1 MSPLLIS
8 FFIPSLAGIMTTIG
22 YLPTY
27 ISKKHQETVIAF
39 SLSFSAGVM
48 ITISL
53 ISLIPESIEL
63 LKYQEKSLYPILAIV
78 FILGII
84 LSNKLDCILRN
95 KEKDTK
101 LYQLGIFSLI
111 TLILHNIPEGITT
124 FLTTTSNL
132 KLGISL
138 SLAIALHNIP
148 EGIAIA
154 IPIYYAT
161 NNRRKAF
168 LYTVISGFSE
178 LLGAIIAFLF
188 IRKLSFLL
196 LAILLSGTAGIM
208 IDISIRE
215 LIPNALDYTN
225 LKNCILG
232 ILLGSIIMLICIF
245 IFKI

>member
-1 MSPLLIS
+1 MNTLLIS
-8 FFIPSLAGIMTTIG
+8 FIIPSLAGLMTTIG

-27 ISKKHQETVIAF
+27 ISKKHQEMVIAF
-39 SLSFSAGVM
+39 SLSFSAGIM
-48 ITISL
+48 ITISFA
-53 ISLIPESIEL
+53 SLIPESIEL
-63 LKYQEKSLYPILAIV
+63 LKYQEKISNQVLAIS
-78 FILGII
+78 FILGVFFSNII
-84 LSNKLDCILRN
+84 DHILEK

-161 NNRRKAF
+161 NSRKKAF
-168 LYTVISGFSE
+168 LYTAISGFSE
-178 LLGAIIAFLF
+178 LLGAILAFLF
-188 IRKLSFLL
+188 IKKLSFLL

-215 LIPNALDYTN
+215 LIPSALDYTN
-225 LKNCILG
+225 LKKCMLG